1 MKKSRF
7 WLLGGLGLL
16 GFGGFALAACGVTPT
31 QPSFEPIEESSQDK
45 LVNTLFDTR
54 YLEADLD
61 INVSYKDPNKEK
73 ADNYRVYGKAT
84 ASMENLENLAF
95 DASFKLDMNDASMTE
110 KEKLPVVDFDMT
122 YLDDTAYLSISNRNL
137 KLKTDDFGELL
148 DLVLG
153 EGEESSEEEKNVTN
167 LTTSGIA
174 EIITNVANMTFTDK
188 GTYYEYVAHTTG
200 DQPDLTLTSDTD
212 YKLTSIEI
220 TGIKY
225 QDFTIGVKM
234 NTNILD
240 SLTNPITSP
249 ETEAKPYIDVSTY
262 FGALR
267 KIRNILDEEK
277 VATNYKLELSHY
289 ESATPDNIVYLG
301 YTTGVLQMD
310 LKDTVVNLEGDIYIN
325 DPATEGHDDYK
336 TKYNGQY
343 RDECIYLDYYL
354 NNGRDPYKLAYTNA
368 GLSDLWE
375 VLGDS
380 DIFGINI
387 FDLIFG
393 ASGKEYP
400 ILDIITDAKYR
411 DITKYGTINFTTNYI
426 EVDVDN
432 YLLGGSGH
440 GYIRLNLNDE
450 TITSLT
456 MSHVDINTYIVDGTF
471 TFTEF
476 TGIKRINKD
485 QYSVL
490 DNLDEIIKDVGV
502 YYRAM
507 EFDLGLDVKV
517 KNLSNNKNLTLNGNA
532 SLNLK
537 NTIKGGLDV
546 EVKDFNDHIHTLKL
560 DTYED
565 ANKKNDLYAYYV
577 YQDNKDVAPT
587 SPVKAVASYDSILSI
602 YNSIMEAFNQGS
614 EEGGENLGPIGT
626 IIANATSDTLAK
638 VMHGDMFAIL
648 RDESILRLEI
658 EDANDYTIEL
668 DKDLLGLN
676 KNLLLEI
683 HLKNDKIDSVRIAT
697 QYGDFEV
704 DAKIMMKGADGSRRY
719 ITDTSDFER
728 VDNLSTIAKY
738 MASKSTNGTFKFIE
752 QLTNIYETKQIGLD
766 FSGTLSKK
774 NASDTYDTVF
784 SVSNGK
790 ADIGLRD
797 KLNDQ
802 EDLLD
807 QLNMVVS
814 GHILS
819 QEEDETTHVIT
830 DRDLELLIGYQDI
843 KDGEGNPTGEK
854 LLSAKLGKAIKL
866 ACKRSEVQEII
877 NSLNELLGRDAANVS
892 ETVNAISLPILE
904 YLNNGEYQEIIKAFK
919 GVMVSENDGNVITLT
934 LSNGLLNAESTTTF
948 DLILNID
955 ENGINSIGV
964 KGIEYGDYKL
974 DFEVALRD
982 YSEASTINTSDYIN
996 AANVKYVI
1004 NQIKNIISEKK
1015 VIFEITNSTYNDM
1028 ILDAYVNLDLSK
1040 ENGVYDVYIKF
1051 QGQEDEE
1058 NHRDIHV
1065 INVSNNGSTCY
1076 IMYTKNGEV
1085 EDAVR
1090 LSIEEATIQKITSD
1104 IQEMISGEDS
1114 YLNEYLS
1121 KFIGNLTDMFA
1132 KKDETEQT
1140 TSEGFD
1146 IVSLL
1151 YKDYFLEN
1159 GIKHYEKTATEP
1171 EKLVIEVNGS
1181 ELGLDN
1187 NPTLTITF
1195 NDNHEI
1201 VSIVGGAT
1209 VETKPVAINFEL
1221 LDETSPVPTEVT
1233 DFKAQEIPAGGW
1245 IGADDINVLT
1255 GYVKDLGKD
1264 YQKAVI
1270 DQIEDLMENKKAH
1283 LVFDVDVSRRTD
1295 VAPLAVFNGT
1305 LDVDLHDLSDFK
1317 NALFEA
1323 KGSVS
1328 KMKDNSEEYLFN
1340 SLFDIRLVN
1349 KTAYFYYAHD
1359 NIHEDFRVRY
1369 DLTKL
1374 DDLTKVINH
1383 YSAENPTFKKLV
1395 DAVIPSGNVSTG
1407 NQTPLN
1413 NILSSGNYL
1422 DLFRYYV
1429 SSNVR
1434 TLENNERELVLTF
1447 KGSLIGVK
1455 DSGATV
1461 SIGLDIG
1468 SKGIHHLYVNNFYA
1482 LGYYLSGSVAIEQ
1495 DDYQDPIV
1503 PVNPETYV
1511 PLDYVNDI
1519 LDDVLSLFSS
1529 DQKTVKYRLSGV
1541 YDELMIDADIDF
1553 ELNKD
1558 NGVLDPKTNEGSIKA
1573 AITTGRKTHYVQADV
1588 NAQLISMEDY
1598 QSDDPEAQARV
1609 EEAAENSHI
1618 YVSYGD
1624 VDSIYDSDE
1633 EKPTGHGA
1641 EPAAADKMYGA
1652 LKLSSVFD
1660 LVDVFTRV
1668 ANSEDSR
1675 IANIME
1681 IFKTEGPK
1689 TLLMQILGGDMEVLL
1704 RSKVIDSF
1712 TYDAG
1717 TQTYRIVLNENLF
1730 KLHDDDILEPIT
1742 VIMRTADK
1750 EVGVDEDD
1758 NPIYK
1763 KYIAELKVSGRYTGQ
1778 PISLSLTQTNTSI
1791 EKIPSTYRASAYNFT
1806 SISALADHLINT
1818 VLYDDYAFNGTINIR
1833 GDISF
1838 DFLGSERHIQFA
1850 DYDPV
1855 NISSYMHIVNDETY
1869 NVEDYYAKFDLT
1881 NIPSISIGFDV
1892 PLIGRVAY
1900 YVSENRGDL
1909 DWTSSSRNFSVYVT
1923 NLAQRDQYGAP
1934 VYERVLVTDS
1944 YGNPVKDK
1952 DDNYI
1957 YRDGALKRDSFVVIE
1972 STSNGHTRRI
1982 SLTMDQFMDNL
1993 SHYLLNFGLGIKP
2006 RNNGDG
2012 ISDVYAQRMYP
2023 KYNSSA
2029 SYVVD
2034 DLVEVDYKLYK
2045 CIEDTS
2051 GTFDDSKWTC
2061 LGALNND
2068 TLNML
2073 TSAPEND
2080 DFINMWNYHVESDYQ
2095 PTYSKV
2101 LKSYNYYEPGTGFT
2115 DPYIDTWT
2123 ADENPYGIWTANVG
2137 LDNLLNNTMLS
2148 NCDIAL
2154 FGGKHT
2160 ESEETKAFLQYLKAS
2175 ITASVNMIVT
2185 GNLYADVDI
2194 NIDPTTITDE
2204 LRDAH
2209 INELN
2214 TYMDNKYD
2222 SRTYAQYVL
2231 GELGYAA

>member
-1 MKKSRF
+1 
-7 WLLGGLGLL
+7 
-16 GFGGFALAACGVTPT
+16 
-31 QPSFEPIEESSQDK
+31 
-45 LVNTLFDTR
+45 
-54 YLEADLD
+54 
-61 INVSYKDPNKEK
+61 
-73 ADNYRVYGKAT
+73 
-84 ASMENLENLAF
+84 
-95 DASFKLDMNDASMTE
+95 
-110 KEKLPVVDFDMT
+110 
-122 YLDDTAYLSISNRNL
+122 
-137 KLKTDDFGELL
+137 
-148 DLVLG
+148 
-153 EGEESSEEEKNVTN
+153 
-167 LTTSGIA
+167 
-174 EIITNVANMTFTDK
+174 
-188 GTYYEYVAHTTG
+188 
-200 DQPDLTLTSDTD
+200 
-212 YKLTSIEI
+212 
-220 TGIKY
+220 
-225 QDFTIGVKM
+225 
-234 NTNILD
+234 
-240 SLTNPITSP
+240 
-249 ETEAKPYIDVSTY
+249 
-262 FGALR
+262 
-267 KIRNILDEEK
+267 
-277 VATNYKLELSHY
+277 
-289 ESATPDNIVYLG
+289 
-301 YTTGVLQMD
+301 
-310 LKDTVVNLEGDIYIN
+310 
-325 DPATEGHDDYK
+325 
-336 TKYNGQY
+336 
-343 RDECIYLDYYL
+343 
-354 NNGRDPYKLAYTNA
+354 
-368 GLSDLWE
+368 
-375 VLGDS
+375 
-380 DIFGINI
+380 
-387 FDLIFG
+387 
-393 ASGKEYP
+393 
-400 ILDIITDAKYR
+400 
-411 DITKYGTINFTTNYI
+411 
-426 EVDVDN
+426 
-432 YLLGGSGH
+432 
-440 GYIRLNLNDE
+440 
-450 TITSLT
+450 
-456 MSHVDINTYIVDGTF
+456 
-471 TFTEF
+471 
-476 TGIKRINKD
+476 
-485 QYSVL
+485 
-490 DNLDEIIKDVGV
+490 
-502 YYRAM
+502 M

-577 YQDNKDVAPT
+577 YQANKDVAPT

-614 EEGGENLGPIGT
+614 EEGGEDLGFMGT

-728 VDNLSTIAKY
+728 VDNLSTIAEY
-738 MASKSTNGTFKFIE
+738 MASKSNNGTFKFIE

-774 NASDTYDTVF
+774 IASSEYDTVF

-877 NSLNELLGRDAANVS
+877 NSLNELLGRDATDVS

-904 YLNNGEYQEIIKAFK
+904 YLNKGEYQEIIKAFK

-934 LSNGLLNAESTTTF
+934 LSNGLLNAGSTTTF

-982 YSEASTINTSDYIN
+982 YSEAATINTSDYIN

-1004 NQIKNIISEKK
+1004 NQIKNIINEKK

-1028 ILDAYVNLDLSK
+1028 ILDAYVNLNLSK
-1040 ENGVYDVYIKF
+1040 ENGVYNVYIKF
-1051 QGQEDEE
+1051 QGQKDEE
-1058 NHRDIHV
+1058 HHRDTHV

-1085 EDAVR
+1085 EGAVR

-1121 KFIGNLTDMFA
+1121 KFIGNLTDMFR
-1132 KKDETEQT
+1132 KKDESEQAS
-1140 TSEGFD
+1140 SEGFD

-1151 YKDYFLEN
+1151 YKDYFLED

-1195 NDNHEI
+1195 NDDHEI

-1209 VETKPVAINFEL
+1209 VDTKPVAINFEL
-1221 LDETSPVPTEVT
+1221 LDETSPVPTVVT

-1283 LVFDVDVSRRTD
+1283 LAFDVDVSRGTNI
-1295 VAPLAVFNGT
+1295 APMAMFNGT

-1328 KMKDNSEEYLFN
+1328 KKKDNSEEYLFN

-1395 DAVIPSGNVSTG
+1395 DAVIPSGNVSTS

-1468 SKGIHHLYVNNFYA
+1468 SKGIRHLYVNNFYA
-1482 LGYYLSGSVAIEQ
+1482 LGYYLSGSIAIEQ

-1529 DQKTVKYRLSGV
+1529 DEKIVKYTLSGK
-1541 YDELMIDADIDF
+1541 YDDLLIDANIDF
-1553 ELNKD
+1553 NLNKD
-1558 NGVLDPKTNEGSIKA
+1558 NGSDPKTNEGSIKA
-1573 AITTGRKTHYVQADV
+1573 AISAGKKTHYLQADV

-1609 EEAAENSHI
+1609 EEAAKNSTI
-1618 YVSYGD
+1618 LVSYAD
-1624 VDSIYDSDE
+1624 VASKRDGEGKVI
-1633 EKPTGHGA
+1633 GHGN
-1641 EPAAADKMYGA
+1641 ENDGTPMYGS
-1652 LKLSSVFD
+1652 LNLGSVFD
-1660 LVDVFTRV
+1660 VVDLFTEV
-1668 ANSEDSR
+1668 ANSDGR
-1675 IANIME
+1675 IANILEM
-1681 IFKTEGPK
+1681 FKTEGPK
-1689 TLLMQILGGDMEVLL
+1689 TLLMKILGGDIEALL
-1704 RSKVIDSF
+1704 CSKVIDSF
-1712 TYDAG
+1712 TYDAV
-1717 TQTYRIVLNENLF
+1717 TQTYTIILNENLF
-1730 KLHDDDILEPIT
+1730 ELHDDDPLAPIT
-1742 VIMRTADK
+1742 LVLRTGDK
-1750 EVGVDEDD
+1750 VVQGV
-1758 NPIYK
+1758 NK
-1763 KYIAELKVSGRYTGQ
+1763 KYVAELSISGKYTGKDV
-1778 PISLSLTQTNTSI
+1778 SLSLVESSASI
-1791 EKIPSTYRASAYNFT
+1791 SKIVVPSTFNDGQPFNFNSVET
-1806 SISALADHLINT
+1806 LANHLLNT
-1818 VLYDDYAFNGTINIR
+1818 VLYDDYTFNGSITLNGKITA
-1833 GDISF
+1833 GISIPF
-1838 DFLGSERHIQFA
+1838 ANEVVDVKSFLHI
-1850 DYDPV
+1850 
-1855 NISSYMHIVNDETY
+1855 ET
-1869 NVEDYYAKFDLT
+1869 NESDGIEDYYGKFALS
-1881 NIPSISIGFDV
+1881 NIPFIRAGLGI
-1892 PLIGRVAY
+1892 Y
-1900 YVSENRGDL
+1900 YNVSDDHDSWGDRDNANRTFTIYLENKA
-1909 DWTSSSRNFSVYVT
+1909 V
-1923 NLAQRDQYGAP
+1923 RD
-1934 VYERVLVTDS
+1934 E
-1944 YGNPVKDK
+1944 YGNPQYEQVPVLDVNGNQVYDLNHNPVFK
-1952 DDNYI
+1952 
-1957 YRDGALKRDSFVVIE
+1957 DGALIRDTRVILE
-1972 STSNGHTRRI
+1972 TTRTNTSGGTTTRI
-1982 SLTMDQFMDNL
+1982 LSLTLDEFMGNIAHWLVNYGFGVKGRNTGNTVDQVYGSEDGEGNL
-1993 SHYLLNFGLGIKP
+1993 IIQS
-2006 RNNGDG
+2006 
-2012 ISDVYAQRMYP
+2012 S
-2023 KYNSSA
+2023 NS
-2029 SYVVD
+2029 
-2034 DLVEVDYKLYK
+2034 
-2045 CIEDTS
+2045 
-2051 GTFDDSKWTC
+2051 
-2061 LGALNND
+2061 
-2068 TLNML
+2068 
-2073 TSAPEND
+2073 D
-2080 DFINMWNYHVESDYQ
+2080 DFINLFSYDTVNDYH
-2095 PTYSKV
+2095 PTYSTI
-2101 LKSYNYYEPGTGFT
+2101 LKQYNYYDVNDVITDDDPLLKAGTAT
-2115 DPYIDTWT
+2115 RKTWT
-2123 ADENPYGIWTANVG
+2123 ADVDLKNLTNNNMLEQFAVGFYGGTNSADGKDYLRNILAHLHIKVG
-2137 LDNLLNNTMLS
+2137 NS
-2148 NCDIAL
+2148 
-2154 FGGKHT
+2154 F
-2160 ESEETKAFLQYLKAS
+2160 AS
-2175 ITASVNMIVT
+2175 GNMYGDVGIT
-2185 GNLYADVDI
+2185 
-2194 NIDPTTITDE
+2194 IDPTTVSDDV
-2204 LRDAH
+2204 RNAH
-2209 INELN
+2209 IQEVKDYIKINR
-2214 TYMDNKYD
+2214 NKHSYRD
-2222 SRTYAQYVL
+2222 YVL
-2231 GELGYAA
+2231 GEAGYEA

>member
-188 GTYYEYVAHTTG
+188 GTYYEYVAHTTSN
-200 DQPDLTLTSDTD
+200 QPDLTLTSDTD

-240 SLTNPITSP
+240 SLPSPIVSP

-343 RDECIYLDYYL
+343 RDECVYLDYYL
-354 NNGRDPYKLAYTNA
+354 NNGRDSYKLAYTNA

-440 GYIRLNLNDE
+440 GYIRINLNDE

-577 YQDNKDVAPT
+577 YQDNKDATPT

-614 EEGGENLGPIGT
+614 EEGGEDLGFMGT

-704 DAKIMMKGADGSRRY
+704 DAKVTMKGADGSRRY

-728 VDNLSTIAKY
+728 VDNLSTIAEY
-738 MASKSTNGTFKFIE
+738 MASKSNNGTFKFIE

-774 NASDTYDTVF
+774 NASNEYDTVF

-904 YLNNGEYQEIIKAFK
+904 YLNKGEYQEIIKAFK

-934 LSNGLLNAESTTTF
+934 LSNGLLNAGSTTTF

-982 YSEASTINTSDYIN
+982 YSEASTIDTSDYIN

-1004 NQIKNIISEKK
+1004 NQIKNIINEKK

-1058 NHRDIHV
+1058 HHRDIHV

-1085 EDAVR
+1085 EGAVR

-1132 KKDETEQT
+1132 KKDESEQAS
-1140 TSEGFD
+1140 SEGFD

-1151 YKDYFLEN
+1151 YKDYFLED

-1195 NDNHEI
+1195 NDDHEI

-1283 LVFDVDVSRRTD
+1283 LVFDVDVSRGSNI
-1295 VAPLAVFNGT
+1295 APLAVFNGT

-1328 KMKDNSEEYLFN
+1328 KKKDNSEEYLFN

-1359 NIHEDFRVRY
+1359 NIHEDFRVKY

-1395 DAVIPSGNVSTG
+1395 DAVIPSGNVSTS

-1434 TLENNERELVLTF
+1434 TLDNNERELVLTF

-1495 DDYQDPIV
+1495 DDYKDPIV

-1558 NGVLDPKTNEGSIKA
+1558 NGQDLEGNPRPKTNEGAIKA
-1573 AITTGRKTHYVQADV
+1573 AITTGKKTHYVQADV
-1588 NAQLISMEDY
+1588 EAQLISMEDY

-1609 EEAAENSHI
+1609 EEAANKSNI

-1624 VDSIYDSDE
+1624 VASIYDSVE

-1750 EVGVDEDD
+1750 EVGVDE
-1758 NPIYK
+1758 NNSPIYK
-1763 KYIAELKVSGRYTGQ
+1763 KYIAELSVSGRYTGQ
-1778 PISLSLTQTNTSI
+1778 PISLSLTQTNTSVARI
-1791 EKIPSTYRASAYNFT
+1791 SNTYRTSAYDFT
-1806 SISALADHLINT
+1806 SISTLADHLLNT
-1818 VLYDDYAFNGTINIR
+1818 VLYDDYAFSGQIKIT
-1833 GDISF
+1833 GDVKAFGIGPF
-1838 DFLGSERHIQFA
+1838 EIA
-1850 DYDPV
+1850 NYNPV
-1855 NISSYMHIVNDETY
+1855 NVDGKLHIVTDTTNNIE
-1869 NVEDYYAKFDLT
+1869 NYYAKLRMS
-1881 NIPSISIGFDV
+1881 NIPFISRFGINVSDNREYQIWNGYDREFTIYLV
-1892 PLIGRVAY
+1892 NVA
-1900 YVSENRGDL
+1900 VL
-1909 DWTSSSRNFSVYVT
+1909 DE
-1923 NLAQRDQYGAP
+1923 YGKAK
-1934 VYERVLVTDS
+1934 YEQIPVTDS
-1944 YGNPVKDK
+1944 YGNPVEDK
-1952 DDNYI
+1952 DGNQI
-1957 YRDGALKRDSFVVIE
+1957 YRDGALIRESRVIIE
-1972 STSNGHTRRI
+1972 MIYNNHVRRL
-1982 SLTMDQFMDNL
+1982 SLTLDEFMDNL
-1993 SHYLLNFGLGIKP
+1993 SYYLLNQGLGIKS
-2006 RNNGDG
+2006 RNNGKGFEDK
-2012 ISDVYAQRMYP
+2012 YATV
-2023 KYNSSA
+2023 KTA
-2029 SYVVD
+2029 SQSKPHNELTID
-2034 DLVEVDYKLYK
+2034 DLDLMTEV
-2045 CIEDTS
+2045 DTS
-2051 GTFDDSKWTC
+2051 G
-2061 LGALNND
+2061 N
-2068 TLNML
+2068 
-2073 TSAPEND
+2073 
-2080 DFINMWNYHVESDYQ
+2080 DFINMWNYHASSDYQ

-2101 LKSYNYYEPGTGFT
+2101 LESYHYYEAGTAISG
-2115 DPYIDTWT
+2115 DPLLDDKTAEQNTKNTWT
-2123 ADENPYGIWTANVG
+2123 AEIA
-2137 LDNLLNNTMLS
+2137 LDNLLNNEMLS
-2148 NCDIAL
+2148 YCGVAL
-2154 FGGKHT
+2154 YGGTHT
-2160 ESEETKAFLQYLKAS
+2160 EGDVSKAFLQNLLAKV
-2175 ITASVNMIVT
+2175 TASVNAIGVVT
-2185 GNLYADVDI
+2185 ANLHANI
-2194 NIDPTTITDE
+2194 GITIDPTTVSEETRLANITSIQSKTALYNAND
-2204 LRDAH
+2204 
-2209 INELN
+2209 
-2214 TYMDNKYD
+2214 
-2222 SRTYAQYVL
+2222 YALFLL